1 MVFHEW
7 RFHYIHE
14 YLSNILSESMLYE
27 FLNLSTGGQGP
38 PFSLAFHFGMTA
50 SNELKK
56 EPAFCQEVS
65 AQEVTY

>member
-1 MVFHEW
+1 M
-7 RFHYIHE
+7 
-14 YLSNILSESMLYE
+14 NICPIFLSESMLYE